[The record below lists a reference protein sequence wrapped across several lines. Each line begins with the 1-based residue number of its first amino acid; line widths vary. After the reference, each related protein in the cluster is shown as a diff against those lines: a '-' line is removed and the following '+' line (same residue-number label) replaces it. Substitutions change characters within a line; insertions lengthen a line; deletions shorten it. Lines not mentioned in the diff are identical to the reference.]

1 MPLNLRVLAGVLA
14 LFTTVTKAEPLYW
27 QVSKGDLNLY
37 VIGSVHVGTSSMYPL
52 PKIITDTLT
61 QGSGLI
67 VETDTRDTNGVTYPP
82 QTVKTKD
89 ILNQKQLTQL
99 SAMAKSLGL
108 NSERYTNMAPWATAI
123 ALQNDHL
130 SQLGYHAEN
139 GVDTRMLSQATLHN
153 IPVIGLEKLQFQ
165 IDLLTQQPDDG
176 KELLLGM
183 LKEWKS
189 SKTTM
194 QCLIQSWK
202 AGDENNLMRFAEAD
216 GMSAQMRDDVVDK
229 RNLDWANKL
238 SSTRFY
244 PNPQGNYVMVV
255 GVLHLIG
262 PNNVLDLMEKQGFSV
277 TRLNQAKAANCDF
290 E

>member
-130 SQLGYHAEN
+130 SQLGYHAGN

-238 SSTRFY
+238 SSTSFI
-244 PNPQGNYVMVV
+244 PIP
-255 GVLHLIG
+255 
-262 PNNVLDLMEKQGFSV
+262 
-277 TRLNQAKAANCDF
+277 KAIM
-290 E
+290 